1 MARSPERRVALLDT
15 NFMTMPYQFGVD
27 VVSEAGR
34 LLGACEL
41 VTLDRV
47 VDELKSIGDRKAG
60 KFGLAFME
68 KFNVRVE
75 KAETGNTDD
84 SLLEHAKK
92 NKEVLCTN
100 DAPLRKRALA
110 RGIPVMFMRKM
121 KTLDIAGGF

>member
-1 MARSPERRVALLDT
+1 MARSPERRAALLDT

-27 VVSEAGR
+27 AVSEVGR

-47 VDELKSIGDRKAG
+47 VEELHGIKDRKAG
-60 KFGLAFME
+60 RFGLAFVK
-68 KFNVRVE
+68 KFRVRIE
-75 KAETGNTDD
+75 KAGAKNTDD
-84 SLLEHAKK
+84 ALLEHAEK
-92 NKEVLCTN
+92 NGEILCTN

-110 RGIPVMFMRKM
+110 LGIPVMFMRKR